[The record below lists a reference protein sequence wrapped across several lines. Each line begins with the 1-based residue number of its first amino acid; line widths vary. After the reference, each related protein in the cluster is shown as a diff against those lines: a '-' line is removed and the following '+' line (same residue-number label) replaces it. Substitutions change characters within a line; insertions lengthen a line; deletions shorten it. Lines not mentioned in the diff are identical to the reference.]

1 MKRYLLNFKK
11 ILIVLI
17 IFNAGKNISAQTD
30 STQSQNKPGDP
41 LKPAMNMDATYSR
54 PFHTSGKSPIAI
66 GGYLEANSNYRIANG
81 ISEGFSF
88 QMRRTTLFFSSTIAR
103 NIKFL
108 SEIEFEDGAKKINLE
123 FAAMDIE
130 FHPMLNLRCGIIMNP
145 IGSFNQNHDGPRWDF
160 IERPLSST
168 TLIPATLSNVGCGVY
183 GKQYFSKFN
192 IGYEFYLTNGFDD
205 RVISNSLN
213 RTSLE
218 SGKNNKN
225 KFEISNSGAPMS
237 TAKIGF
243 RNRKI
248 GEFGISMMTGIYN
261 SWRSTGLVTDQKRR
275 LTVFAI
281 DFNTQLIRN
290 KISVNSEL
298 SFINVAVPPTYIQNY
313 GEKQL
318 GFFVDLVGTLFQKKV
333 LNWEQTKLNLTLRTE
348 YVDYNRDQLRETGK
362 PIFDDVWAF
371 VPGISLRPVGTTAIR
386 FNYRLEFNRDFLGN
400 PANTL
405 GAFQFGF
412 SSYF

>member
-1 MKRYLLNFKK
+1 MIQYLLNFKK
-11 ILIVLI
+11 I
-17 IFNAGKNISAQTD
+17 IFISLLLAGSSMSAQTV
-30 STQSQNKPGDP
+30 SNASQKNPDDTINP
-41 LKPAMNMDATYSR
+41 SMNMDAAYSR
-54 PFHTSGKSPIAI
+54 PFHTSDKTPIAI
-66 GGYLEANSNYRIANG
+66 GGYLEANSNYRIVNG
-81 ISEGFSF
+81 IDEGFSF

-168 TLIPATLSNVGCGVY
+168 TLIPATLSNVGCGIY
-183 GKQYFSKFN
+183 GKYYFSNFN

-205 RVISNSLN
+205 KVISNDQN

-218 SGKNNKN
+218 SGKNNTN
-225 KFEISNSGAPMS
+225 KFEISNSGSPMS

-261 SWRSTGLVTDQKRR
+261 SWKSSGLITDQKRR
-275 LTVFAI
+275 LTVLAV
-281 DFNTQLIRN
+281 DFNTQFLRN
-290 KISVNSEL
+290 RISLNSEFA
-298 SFINVAVPPTYIQNY
+298 FIKVEVPLTYIQNY
-313 GEKQL
+313 GEKQF
-318 GFFVDLVGTLFQKKV
+318 GFFVDIVGTILQKKV
-333 LNWEQTKLNLTLRTE
+333 MNWNQAKFNLILRTE
-348 YVDYNRDQLRETGK
+348 YVDYNRDQLRETSK
-362 PIFDDVWAF
+362 PILDDAWAI
-371 VPGISLRPVGTTAIR
+371 VPGISMRPVGTTVLR
-386 FNYRLEFNRDFLGN
+386 FNYRIGFNRDFLGN

-405 GAFQFGF
+405 GVYQFGF

>member
-1 MKRYLLNFKK
+1 MKLYLLNFKK
-11 ILIVLI
+11 IVI
-17 IFNAGKNISAQTD
+17 ISLLLAGRSMCAQTG
-30 STQSQNKPGDP
+30 SNASQKNPDDT
-41 LKPAMNMDATYSR
+41 LKPSMNMDAAYSR
-54 PFHTSGKSPIAI
+54 PFHTSDKTPIAI
-66 GGYLEANSNYRIANG
+66 GGYLEANSNYLIVNG
-81 ISEGFSF
+81 IDEGFSF

-108 SEIEFEDGAKKINLE
+108 SEIEFEEGAKKINLE

-168 TLIPATLSNVGCGVY
+168 TLIPATLSNVGCGIY
-183 GKQYFSKFN
+183 GKHYFSNFN

-205 RVISNSLN
+205 KVISNDQN

-218 SGKNNKN
+218 SGKNNTN
-225 KFEISNSGAPMS
+225 KFEISNSGSPMS

-248 GEFGISMMTGIYN
+248 GELGISMMTGIYN
-261 SWRSTGLVTDQKRR
+261 SWRSSGLITDQKRR
-275 LTVFAI
+275 LTVLAV
-281 DFNTQLIRN
+281 DFNTQLLRN
-290 KISVNSEL
+290 RISLNSEL
-298 SFINVAVPPTYIQNY
+298 AFIKVEVPLTYIQNY
-313 GEKQL
+313 GEKQF
-318 GFFVDLVGTLFQKKV
+318 GFFVDFVGTILQKKV
-333 LNWEQTKLNLTLRTE
+333 MNWNQTKFNLILRTE
-348 YVDYNRDQLRETGK
+348 YVDYNRDQLRETSK
-362 PIFDDVWAF
+362 PILDDAWAF
-371 VPGISLRPVGTTAIR
+371 VPGISMRPVGTTVLR
-386 FNYRLEFNRDFLGN
+386 FNYRIGFNRDFLGN

-405 GAFQFGF
+405 GIYQFGF

>member
-1 MKRYLLNFKK
+1 MIQYLLNFKK
-11 ILIVLI
+11 I
-17 IFNAGKNISAQTD
+17 IFISLLLASSSMSAQTG
-30 STQSQNKPGDP
+30 SNASQKNPEDT
-41 LKPAMNMDATYSR
+41 LKPSMNMDAAYSR
-54 PFHTSGKSPIAI
+54 PFHTSDKTPIAI
-66 GGYLEANSNYRIANG
+66 GGYLEANSNYRIVNG
-81 ISEGFSF
+81 IDEGFSF

-168 TLIPATLSNVGCGVY
+168 TLIPATLSNVGCGIY
-183 GKQYFSKFN
+183 GKYYFSNFN

-205 RVISNSLN
+205 KVISNDQN

-218 SGKNNKN
+218 SGKNNTN
-225 KFEISNSGAPMS
+225 KFEISNSGSPMS

-248 GEFGISMMTGIYN
+248 GELGISMMTGIYN
-261 SWRSTGLVTDQKRR
+261 SWKSSGLITDQKRR
-275 LTVFAI
+275 LTVLAV
-281 DFNTQLIRN
+281 DFNTQFLRN
-290 KISVNSEL
+290 RISLNSEFA
-298 SFINVAVPPTYIQNY
+298 FIKVEVPLTYIQNY
-313 GEKQL
+313 GEKQF
-318 GFFVDLVGTLFQKKV
+318 GFFVDIVGTILQKKV
-333 LNWEQTKLNLTLRTE
+333 MNWNQAKFNLILRTE
-348 YVDYNRDQLRETGK
+348 YVDYNRNLLRETSK
-362 PIFDDVWAF
+362 PILDDAWAI
-371 VPGISLRPVGTTAIR
+371 VPGISMRPVGTTVLR
-386 FNYRLEFNRDFLGN
+386 FNYRIGFNRDFLGN

-405 GAFQFGF
+405 GVYQFGF